1 MIADRLLQEKLS
13 LLQSNLLEGGA
24 VLFHSSQK
32 TVQTLPSLKA
42 SVALSKTAP
51 IFLFRPTPG
60 VAKKNVSVVLVE
72 QTLEPSPFGRA
83 IMELTQTFWITLAAV
98 SESTIPDR
106 ASVVIALELQDS
118 FLSRMTDEEM
128 AQLQFIVKR
137 SSTIVWM
144 TGANPI
150 AGSRPEL
157 GLVSGL
163 SRAIMLEHPALRFC
177 TFAAGD
183 VISNMDVTAQHT
195 LSLLG
200 GNDTE
205 AFPDDLEFY
214 QHGGL
219 LHVSRFVPED
229 CLNERFRNAIRRTAM
244 KAPLKDCLP
253 AELKIGIHG
262 GVIRTRFEQI
272 NPDSTP
278 LPADYVEID
287 VKAVGIDSE
296 EIDTVT
302 VRRNTLDASSVR
314 EYGGVVRSIGTAIT
328 DLGPGDRVVVMAPG
342 KLQTVER
349 CPRWACVKMTARE
362 TFEVTASLPISFT
375 TAIYTLEKK
384 AKLLKGQSVL
394 IHLGC
399 SDIGMAAIQIARAIG
414 ADIFTTVNTA
424 EEGHSLECRFSISA
438 DRIFSLHDSSFVQDI
453 MVQTNRRGVDVIL
466 NSLTGEHLHDTWKL
480 CAPFCTFVELGKR
493 DIIDAGKLDM
503 RHFKNSVTFTAF
515 DLASLFYNP
524 RFQSTWSEL
533 LLGVMER
540 YREGKIV
547 PMEQPRVI
555 EASAV
560 AESLRLS
567 AGNLNGRMILSLQD
581 LDTPIQV
588 VPAQYRAR
596 LSSSKTYLLVGCL
609 GGLGRSLSRY
619 MLKQGARRFVFLGR
633 SGCDK
638 PDAQKLVTDMT
649 AVGADVQVVRGDVM
663 NPRHVRASIQ
673 ASKTPIGGVVQA
685 AMGLDVR
692 TPLSSITDHVLTCV
706 TFTGSAVYEHDTRS
720 MAQRNTAK
728 IQRQLQST

>member
-1 MIADRLLQEKLS
+1 M
-13 LLQSNLLEGGA
+13 
-24 VLFHSSQK
+24 
-32 TVQTLPSLKA
+32 
-42 SVALSKTAP
+42 ALSKTVP
-51 IFLFRPTPG
+51 IFLFRPTSA
-60 VAKKNVSVVLVE
+60 VAKKKVSVVLVE
-72 QTLEPSPFGRA
+72 KSPEPSPFGRA
-83 IMELTQTFWITLAAV
+83 IMELTRTSWITLAAV
-98 SESTIPDR
+98 TASTIPDG

-118 FLSRMTDEEM
+118 FLSQMTEEEM
-128 AQLQFIVKR
+128 IQLQTIVKR
-137 SSTIVWM
+137 SSTIVWL

-150 AGSRPEL
+150 TGTRPDL

-177 TFAAGD
+177 TFAAGEF
-183 VISNMDVTAQHT
+183 ISNIDVTAQHT

-205 AFPDDLEFY
+205 AFPDDLEFF
-214 QHGGL
+214 QHDGL
-219 LHVSRFVPED
+219 LHVSRFVPEG
-229 CLNERFRNAIRRTAM
+229 CLNERFRNAIGRIAVN
-244 KAPLKDCLP
+244 ASLKDSLP

-262 GVIRTRFEQI
+262 GVIAPKFEQI

-287 VKAVGIDSE
+287 VKAVGIDFE
-296 EIDTVT
+296 EIDAVA
-302 VRRNTLDASSVR
+302 VRCNTLDASCVMESA
-314 EYGGVVRSIGTAIT
+314 GVVRSIGTAIT
-328 DLGPGDRVVVMAPG
+328 DLEPGDRVVVMAPG

-384 AKLLKGQSVL
+384 ANLQKGQSVL

-424 EEGHSLECRFSISA
+424 EEGHSLESRFSISA
-438 DRIFSLHDSSFVQDI
+438 DRIFSLHESSFVQDI
-453 MVQTNRRGVDVIL
+453 MVRTNGRGVDVIL

-480 CAPFCTFVELGKR
+480 CAPFCTFVELGRR

-533 LLGVMER
+533 LLGVMDR

-547 PMEQPRVI
+547 LMEQPRVI
-555 EASAV
+555 EVSTV
-560 AESLRLS
+560 AESLRPS
-567 AGNLNGRMILSLQD
+567 ASKLLGKVILSLQD
-581 LDTPIQV
+581 LDAPIQV
-588 VPAQYRAR
+588 IPAQYRTR

-609 GGLGRSLSRY
+609 GGLGRSLSKY

-638 PDAQKLVTDMT
+638 PDAQKLVTDMS
-649 AVGADVQVVRGDVM
+649 ALGADVQVVRGDVI
-663 NPRHVRASIQ
+663 NPRDVRASIQ
-673 ASKTPIGGVVQA
+673 ACKTPIGGVVQA

-692 TPLSSITDHVLTCV
+692 PPPI
-706 TFTGSAVYEHDTRS
+706 
-720 MAQRNTAK
+720 
-728 IQRQLQST
+728 

>member
-1 MIADRLLQEKLS
+1 M
-13 LLQSNLLEGGA
+13 
-24 VLFHSSQK
+24 
-32 TVQTLPSLKA
+32 
-42 SVALSKTAP
+42 ALSKTAP
-51 IFLFRPTPG
+51 IYLFRPTSA
-60 VAKKNVSVVLVE
+60 VSKKKVSVVLIE
-72 QTLEPSPFGRA
+72 QTAEPSPFGRA
-83 IMELTQTFWITLAAV
+83 IMELTQTVWITLAAV
-98 SESTIPDR
+98 TASTIPDG
-106 ASVVIALELQDS
+106 ASVVVALELQNS
-118 FLSRMTDEEM
+118 FLSKMNEEEM
-128 AQLQFIVKR
+128 IQLQIIVKR
-137 SSTIVWM
+137 SSTIVWL

-150 AGSRPEL
+150 AGTRPEL

-183 VISNMDVTAQHT
+183 VVSNLDVTAKHT
-195 LSLLG
+195 LSLLV

-205 AFPDDLEFY
+205 AFPDDFEFY
-214 QHGGL
+214 QHDGL
-219 LHVSRFVPED
+219 LHVSRIVPDD
-229 CLNERFRNAIRRTAM
+229 CLNERFRNAMGRTAVN
-244 KAPLKDCLP
+244 APLKDSLP
-253 AELKIGIHG
+253 AQIKIGIDG
-262 GVIRTRFEQI
+262 GAIPTKFEQI

-287 VKAVGIDSE
+287 VKTVGIESE
-296 EIDTVT
+296 EIDTVA
-302 VRRNTLDASSVR
+302 VRSNTLDASYLM

-349 CPRWACVKMTARE
+349 CPRWACVKLTARE

-384 AKLLKGQSVL
+384 ANLLKGQSVL

-424 EEGHSLECRFSISA
+424 EEGHCLESRFSISA
-438 DRIFSLHDSSFVQDI
+438 DRIFSLHESSFVQDI
-453 MVQTNRRGVDVIL
+453 MVRTDRRGVDVIL

-515 DLASLFYNP
+515 DLESLFYNP

-533 LLGVMER
+533 LHGVMER
-540 YREGKIV
+540 FREGKIV

-555 EASAV
+555 EASAL

-567 AGNLNGRMILSLQD
+567 AGKPLGKLILSLQD
-581 LDTPIQV
+581 LDAPTQV
-588 VPAQYRAR
+588 IPAQHRTR

-638 PDAQKLVTDMT
+638 QDAQNLVTDMT

-663 NPRHVRASIQ
+663 SPKHVRASIQ
-673 ASKTPIGGVVQA
+673 ACKTPIGGVVQA
-685 AMGLDVR
+685 AMGLDVS
-692 TPLSSITDHVLTCV
+692 LSPV
-706 TFTGSAVYEHDTRS
+706 
-720 MAQRNTAK
+720 
-728 IQRQLQST
+728 